1 MIRYLDKYSSPSH
14 ESAPGYCY
22 SMRYNNSKIK
32 ITIYCIYPRIALG
45 NHSDLR
51 STNQMEKIKVFLHPK
66 GSFKFYIEQD
76 SMPNSFKIYD
86 TNLQYEYE

>member
-1 MIRYLDKYSSPSH
+1 M
-14 ESAPGYCY
+14 
-22 SMRYNNSKIK
+22 
-32 ITIYCIYPRIALG
+32 YPRIALG

-51 STNQMEKIKVFLHPK
+51 SINQMEKIKVFLHPK

-76 SMPNSFKIYD
+76 SMPNSLKIYD